1 VLDIEN
7 LPKTQSVDSL
17 KVGLKRW
24 LKKVEDHYKVKPII
38 YSGER
43 YYKDFLKDDFKGYP
57 FWIANYNFFVENIK
71 DDWLFWQFTE
81 KGTIPGIEGPVDL
94 NIYNGTPKM
103 LNYQVNSK

>member
-1 VLDIEN
+1 MKPFDFLSDNFIRSSVVKNKLDQ
-7 LPKTQSVDSL
+7 TVDKDTGIFKS
-17 KVGLKRW
+17 K
-24 LKKVEDHYKVKPII
+24 D
-38 YSGER
+38 
-43 YYKDFLKDDFKGYP
+43 DFLKDDFKGYP